1 MYYVLKVVTTSPAD
15 MAHLLM
21 VYAPWGIL
29 VGFLLARARLALARR
44 TPPTTVPPA
53 ASPPADPPTSAAES
67 PPLQET
73 TAPDPPDEPEP
84 KKTEGDAAGAPADPP
99 LPPPASPPP
108 AKAAAVTEQPKP
120 ASSPKPDTP
129 SKPVADTSREPSQV
143 TSPTDTSPPPELKAF
158 TDALRDIKAY
168 IDDKSKI
175 MMEVKN
181 LMDGKSTQEIPPA
194 STTDVG
200 AALDAAL
207 KPLSE
212 TLSTIDS
219 TTAGS
224 SRDLSNH
231 VWECGGRHQATDG
244 TLSAIHNMVR
254 DLQNR
259 VGTTQ
264 RKLDDWV
271 KSWSDSTGTMDD
283 PPGVT
288 KCLCQL
294 REVQDELSRSN
305 QGTEALTQKVD
316 SVTESIGSLST
327 RVQSMQTLLDK
338 MAAARPKPKL
348 RHPPFPHLTSL
359 QPRPPGPHRT
369 SPLAVGM
376 LHHSPR
382 A

>member
-1 MYYVLKVVTTSPAD
+1 MT
-15 MAHLLM
+15 
-21 VYAPWGIL
+21 
-29 VGFLLARARLALARR
+29 
-44 TPPTTVPPA
+44 
-53 ASPPADPPTSAAES
+53 
-67 PPLQET
+67 
-73 TAPDPPDEPEP
+73 
-84 KKTEGDAAGAPADPP
+84 
-99 LPPPASPPP
+99 
-108 AKAAAVTEQPKP
+108 
-120 ASSPKPDTP
+120 
-129 SKPVADTSREPSQV
+129 
-143 TSPTDTSPPPELKAF
+143 
-158 TDALRDIKAY
+158 
-168 IDDKSKI
+168 
-175 MMEVKN
+175 EVKN
-181 LMDGKSTQEIPPA
+181 LMDAKSTQEIPPA

-207 KPLSE
+207 KPLCE

-305 QGTEALTQKVD
+305 QSTEALTQKVD

-338 MAAARPKPKL
+338 MAAARPKA
-348 RHPPFPHLTSL
+348 PPPAFPAPDLPAAEAAGPPPH
-359 QPRPPGPHRT
+359 QPPGSWHAPSQPPGMT
-369 SPLAVGM
+369 TAAPSPAPQGLPLTTPPAYIPSVGGPIQATPTATPGVPAGANVINLNPPTQQDTVTVWM
-376 LHHSPR
+376 EGR
-382 A
+382 AFQIPTTMVRGIN